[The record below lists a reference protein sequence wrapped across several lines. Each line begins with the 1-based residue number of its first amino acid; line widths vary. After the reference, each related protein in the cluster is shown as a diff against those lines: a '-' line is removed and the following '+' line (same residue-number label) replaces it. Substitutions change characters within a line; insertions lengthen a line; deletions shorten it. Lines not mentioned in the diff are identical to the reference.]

1 VNLQQICVRGSAGNP
16 RQAGRDRDRRE
27 EWRARRAE
35 RNSLVDVPVHGLEDV
50 DVRLGS
56 STTVGK
62 NVKHGGHE
70 HDPIPTDSL
79 WPVPGTPSE
88 ESTRGLVG
96 LKKAL
101 HDWLSEHSLV
111 ARRILWQRGQHLSPF
126 VHSYLEGLKGIEIGG
141 SAHNEYGLDA
151 INVDRFG
158 SMDTIYK
165 QEEWQLSGRKRQV
178 NHVAPG
184 DELPFQDDAVDFV
197 FASHVLEHFPDPVRA
212 LREWVRVAR
221 TYVLLVIPHRDRTF
235 DHDRELTSANELL
248 HRHEAGFSP
257 DEDRHW
263 SVWTLE
269 SFVELC
275 DALGLRVAGTLDP
288 DDKVGNGFMVAIDA
302 SAALRPDRDGVDS
315 AASG

>member
-1 VNLQQICVRGSAGNP
+1 VGM
-16 RQAGRDRDRRE
+16 
-27 EWRARRAE
+27 
-35 RNSLVDVPVHGLEDV
+35 
-50 DVRLGS
+50 
-56 STTVGK
+56 STTLST
-62 NVKHGGHE
+62 
-70 HDPIPTDSL
+70 TDSL
-79 WPVPGTPSE
+79 SPVLGTTSE
-88 ESTRGLVG
+88 ESTRSLVG

-126 VHSYLEGLKGIEIGG
+126 VHSYLEGLSGIEIGG
-141 SAHNEYGLDA
+141 AAHNDYGLDA

-178 NHVAPG
+178 NRVAPG
-184 DELPFQDDAVDFV
+184 DELPFEDDAVDFV

-212 LREWVRVAR
+212 LKEWVRVAR
-221 TYVLLVIPHRDRTF
+221 KYVVLVIPHRDRTF
-235 DHDRELTSANELL
+235 DHDRELTTANALL
-248 HRHEAGFSP
+248 RRHEAGFSP

-275 DALGLRVAGTLDP
+275 DALRLHVAGTLDP

-302 SAALRPDRDGVDS
+302 STAPRPDRGVS